1 MCKEVKTVN
10 ISPVLPIPVMAIIC
24 IGMIALKRKGVWNF
38 TRQIIIAVLIFA
50 INLRPALPTDKIV
63 VVKNDVDV
71 LFVVDNTISMLAEDY
86 GSDDDRRMDAVR
98 EDIETIM
105 GEFEGARFGLLTFD
119 DTANY
124 VIPYTSEPDIVLNAT
139 QTLEGRLK
147 EYAGGT
153 SLNISYDA
161 LKEVLENNT
170 GVNDDDD
177 DDDDD
182 DEDVDRITGEDRIQV
197 VFYISDGE
205 ITSGDRLRS
214 FEKISPLIDTGAVL
228 GYGTS
233 QGGQMH
239 VRNYLLGTYEL
250 LQYYDSGYNLVTA
263 ISKIDEDNLK
273 NIATDLGIGYY
284 HMQNHSDL
292 NEAITAVKTA
302 ISTGDFERSD
312 KSGEGK
318 LEVYYI
324 LSGALAVFLIYDMIY
339 YRRKLGQ
346 ER

>member
-1 MCKEVKTVN
+1 MT
-10 ISPVLPIPVMAIIC
+10 ISPVIPIPLMVIIC
-24 IGMIALKRKGVWNF
+24 IALIALKRKGAWNF
-38 TRQIIIAVLIFA
+38 TRQIIISVLIFA
-50 INLRPALPTDKIV
+50 INLRLAIPSDTV
-63 VVKNDVDV
+63 TVVKNDIDV

-98 EDIETIM
+98 EDVETIM
-105 GEFEGARFGLLTFD
+105 NEFEGARFGLLTFD

-124 VIPYTSEPDIVLNAT
+124 VIPYTSESSIVLSAV

-161 LKEVLENNT
+161 MKQVLENNIGLT
-170 GVNDDDD
+170 

-182 DEDVDRITGEDRIQV
+182 DEEEDIDEISGENRVQV

-214 FEKISPLIDTGAVL
+214 FERISELVDTGAVL

-233 QGGQMH
+233 AGGQMH
-239 VRNYLLGTYEL
+239 VRNYDSDGYEL
-250 LQYYDSGYNLVTA
+250 LQYYDNNYNYVTA

-273 NIATDLGIGYY
+273 DLAADINIPYF
-284 HMQNHSDL
+284 HMTNHSDL
-292 NEAITAVKTA
+292 NTAIEAVKLS
-302 ISTGDFERSD
+302 ISQGEFNREK
-312 KSGEGK
+312 KSGEGQ
-318 LEVYYI
+318 LEIYYI
-324 LSGALAVFLIYDMIY
+324 LAGVLAGLLIYDMIY
-339 YRRKLGQ
+339 YRKRLGQ

>member
-1 MCKEVKTVN
+1 MT
-10 ISPVLPIPVMAIIC
+10 ISPVIPIPLMVIIC
-24 IGMIALKRKGVWNF
+24 IALIALKRKGAWNF
-38 TRQIIIAVLIFA
+38 TRQIIISVLIFA
-50 INLRPALPTDKIV
+50 INLRLAIPSDNV
-63 VVKNDVDV
+63 MVVKNDIDV

-86 GSDDDRRMDAVR
+86 GSDEERRMDAVR
-98 EDIETIM
+98 KDVETIM
-105 GEFEGARFGLLTFD
+105 NEFEGARFGLITFD

-124 VIPYTSEPDIVLNAT
+124 LIPYTSESSIVLSAV

-161 LKEVLENNT
+161 MQQVLENNLGLT
-170 GVNDDDD
+170 D

-182 DEDVDRITGEDRIQV
+182 DEEDIDEISGENRVQV

-214 FEKISPLIDTGAVL
+214 FERISELVDTGAVL

-233 QGGQMH
+233 AGGPMH
-239 VRNYLLGTYEL
+239 VRSYDDDGYEL
-250 LQYYDSGYNLVTA
+250 LQYYDNNYNYVTA

-273 NIATDLGIGYY
+273 DLAADINIPYF
-284 HMQNHSDL
+284 HMVNHSDL
-292 NEAITAVKTA
+292 NGAIEAVKLS
-302 ISTGDFERSD
+302 ISEGNFDREKQT
-312 KSGEGK
+312 GEGQ
-318 LEVYYI
+318 LEIYYI
-324 LSGALAVFLIYDMIY
+324 LAGVLAALLIYDMIY
-339 YRRKLGQ
+339 YRKRLGQ

>member
-1 MCKEVKTVN
+1 MN

-24 IGMIALKRKGVWNF
+24 IGLIALKRKGVWNY

-50 INLRPALPTDKIV
+50 INLRPAIPTDKV
-63 VVKNDVDV
+63 TVVKNDVDV

-86 GSDDDRRMDAVR
+86 GSDDERRMDAVR
-98 EDIETIM
+98 QDIETIM

-124 VIPYTSEPDIVLNAT
+124 VIPYTSEASIVLSAT
-139 QTLEGRLK
+139 ETLEGRLK

-161 LKEVLENNT
+161 MKDVLESNL
-170 GVNDDDD
+170 GLDG

-182 DEDVDRITGEDRIQV
+182 DEDEDDRVTGEDRIQV

-214 FEKISPLIDTGAVL
+214 FEKISALIDTGAVL

-233 QGGQMH
+233 QGGKMY
-239 VRNYLLGTYEL
+239 VRNYTTGTYEL
-250 LQYYDSGYNLVTA
+250 LQYYDNGFNLVTA
-263 ISKIDEDNLK
+263 LSKIDEGNLQDVA
-273 NIATDLGIGYY
+273 NDLGIGYY

-292 NEAITAVKTA
+292 NEAISAIKTA
-302 ISTGDFERSD
+302 ISTGDFERAD
-312 KSGEGK
+312 KAGEGR
-318 LEVYYI
+318 LEIYYI
-324 LSGALAVFLIYDMIY
+324 LAGATGILLIYDMIY